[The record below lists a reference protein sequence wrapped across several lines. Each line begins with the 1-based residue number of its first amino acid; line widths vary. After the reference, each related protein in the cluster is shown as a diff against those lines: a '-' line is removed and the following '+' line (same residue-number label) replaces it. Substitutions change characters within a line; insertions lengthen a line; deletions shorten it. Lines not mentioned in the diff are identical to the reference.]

1 MAQRVD
7 RSQVSFEAV
16 ELKLSVAADFLF
28 EYQGELEKRP
38 PSEIDELNEILN
50 DMQDV
55 VTNIQNSNRNESKW
69 LITEMI

>member
-1 MAQRVD
+1 MVQQVD